1 MRRPFYSGENINLV
15 IPTKE
20 HVESSSWTDWFNN
33 QQTTAHTTHG
43 IFANLVENQFK
54 FFESLTTG
62 DRLVLLIENPAHP
75 MNPIGVVSLS
85 SIDLRKQ
92 TAAIAIIMDT
102 QSSVPHSPLSSLEA
116 MAAMTEHGFQNI
128 GLRRI
133 DAGQVFPALEKWN
146 RLLELL
152 GYRTEGFKRQAFR
165 RGHDIQDEVVM
176 GALYQDFLELK
187 SRRNNVFWPGNRT
200 ITSEISKLPKP
211 GFATVLYDVFINE
224 QKKYFI

>member
-20 HVESSSWTDWFNN
+20 HVENSSWTDWFNS

-43 IFANLVENQFK
+43 IFLNSFENQLK
-54 FFESLTTG
+54 FFESLSSG
-62 DRLVLLIENPAHP
+62 DRLVLLIENPKFP
-75 MNPIGVVSLS
+75 MEPFGVISLS

-102 QSSVPHSPLSSLEA
+102 ETSVPHSPLSSLEA
-116 MAAMTEHGFQNI
+116 MAAMTSHGFENI

-146 RLLELL
+146 RLLELV

-165 RGHDIQDEVVM
+165 RGHQIQDEVVM
-176 GALYQDFLELK
+176 GAIYEDFLAFK
-187 SRRNNVFWPGNRT
+187 SKRNNKFWPGNNS
-200 ITSEISKLPKP
+200 ITSEISSLPKT
-211 GFATVLYDVFINE
+211 GFASVLHKTISQE
-224 QKKYFI
+224 QEKYFD